1 MNFTSLTFRKK
12 WKYFITQDMEKRF
25 GKDMVKS
32 EGTTQLTSFI
42 KEERGELEG
51 KQ

>member
-1 MNFTSLTFRKK
+1 MV
-12 WKYFITQDMEKRF
+12 KRF

-32 EGTTQLTSFI
+32 EGTTHLTSVI